1 MEQRSQKLWRAW
13 QQVAQLLRPPP
24 VEPARQ
30 LQRLC
35 TVERDVLLP
44 VRGAIVLVVAYAVL
58 FPRWSLGVVQMQ
70 ELTLSLVQKFFAA
83 YVGANVI
90 IAWVLLNYRR
100 FSLRALQW
108 VLWMGGLLDGAL
120 VSSLVLITTGFE
132 SLLFWLFPVMIV
144 RNALTFSLVRQQLTL
159 NFAICFM
166 YLAAGLLYM
175 AQARADAITAEME
188 AAYLAGRLRGMV
200 TNVAPPKPALPGSGG
215 EVAPPPLATNLTV
228 PPRLD
233 PQVRQALGLPP
244 VEYQAEPFVLRV
256 LVLFLLTFICY
267 GLQILLEKQRLAEEE
282 ARELAARQGQ
292 IDAAGRLSAEIAHQ
306 LKNPLGIIN
315 NAAFNLQR
323 LLSQEKEVVRGQIG
337 IIREEVERID
347 RIVTELMGYAK
358 LADARV
364 ERLDVVEELERAVE
378 QVFPAQAGF
387 AVEMVRR
394 YPAESP
400 QVVMQRGQLAEIFVN
415 LLQNAREAME
425 GKGRIELTVQRKED
439 GTVVIE
445 VADSGPGIPRDRLE
459 RIFEAYYSTKPRGTG
474 LGLAIVK
481 HTLEVYGGRI
491 RAESELGK
499 GARFIITLPPNT
511 FGKRAS

>member
-1 MEQRSQKLWRAW
+1 MEQRAQKLWRIW
-13 QQVAQLLRPPP
+13 RQVAQLMRPPP
-24 VEPARQ
+24 VDPARQ
-30 LQRLC
+30 LERMC

-58 FPRWSLGVVQMQ
+58 FPRWTLGIVQMQ
-70 ELTLSLVQKFFAA
+70 ELALSLVQKFFAA
-83 YVGANVI
+83 YVAANVI
-90 IAWVLLNYRR
+90 ITWVLLNPRR
-100 FSLRALQW
+100 FTLKGLQW
-108 VLWMGGLLDGAL
+108 VLWLGGLLDGAL

-144 RNALTFSLVRQQLTL
+144 RHALTFPLVRQQLTL

-166 YLAAGLLYM
+166 YLAAGLLYLG
-175 AQARADAITAEME
+175 QARADAITAEME
-188 AAYLAGRLRGMV
+188 AAYLASRWHSFTTNKASQQV
-200 TNVAPPKPALPGSGG
+200 TPPPGG
-215 EVAPPPLATNLTV
+215 EGAPPPLATNFSV

-233 PQVRQALGLPP
+233 PQVRQALGLSPI
-244 VEYQAEPFVLRV
+244 EYQTEPFVLRV

-267 GLQILLEKQRLAEEE
+267 GLQMLLEKQRQAEEE

-323 LLSQEKEVVRGQIG
+323 LLSQEKEVVRGQVG

-364 ERLDVVEELERAVE
+364 ERLNVLEELERAVE
-378 QVFPAQAGF
+378 QVFPPQAGF
-387 AVEMVRR
+387 AVEVVRR
-394 YPAESP
+394 YPPEPP

-415 LLQNAREAME
+415 LLHNAREAMD
-425 GKGRIELTVQRKED
+425 GRGRIELTVQRLED
-439 GTVVIE
+439 GTVRIE
-445 VADSGPGIPRDRLE
+445 VADSGPGIPPDRLE
-459 RIFEAYYSTKPRGTG
+459 RIFEVYYSTKPRGTG

-511 FGKRAS
+511 FGKRAP

>member
-1 MEQRSQKLWRAW
+1 MDQRMQKLWRAW
-13 QQVAQLLRPPP
+13 RQVALLLRPPTLDP
-24 VEPARQ
+24 ERQ
-30 LQRLC
+30 RERML

-70 ELTLSLVQKFFAA
+70 EVALSLVQKFFAA
-83 YVGANVI
+83 YVAANI
-90 IAWVLLNYRR
+90 IITWVLLNHRR
-100 FSLRALQW
+100 FSLKALQW
-108 VLWMGGLLDGAL
+108 VLWLGGLLDGGL

-144 RNALTFSLVRQQLTL
+144 RNAVTLSLMQQQLTL
-159 NFAICFM
+159 NFTICLL
-166 YLAAGLLYM
+166 YLSAGLLYM
-175 AQARADAITAEME
+175 AQARVDAVTAEME
-188 AAYLAGRLRGMV
+188 AAYLAARLRGIHSNAV
-200 TNVAPPKPALPGSGG
+200 PRTAVPPAPEAQVPSA
-215 EVAPPPLATNLTV
+215 VPPTM

-244 VEYQAEPFVLRV
+244 AEYQTEPFLLRV

-267 GLQILLEKQRLAEEE
+267 GVQILLEKQRQAEEE

-347 RIVTELMGYAK
+347 RIVTELMGFAK

-364 ERLDVVEELERAVE
+364 ERLDVVAELERAVE
-378 QVFPAQAGF
+378 QVFPPQAGF
-387 AVEMVRR
+387 AVEVVRR

-425 GKGRIELTVQRKED
+425 GRGRIELVVEREAD
-439 GTVVIE
+439 GAVRIE
-445 VADSGPGIPRDRLE
+445 VADSGPGIPPERLE

-491 RAESELGK
+491 RVESELGK
-499 GARFIITLPPNT
+499 GARFIITLPAKT
-511 FGKRAS
+511 FRKKAP